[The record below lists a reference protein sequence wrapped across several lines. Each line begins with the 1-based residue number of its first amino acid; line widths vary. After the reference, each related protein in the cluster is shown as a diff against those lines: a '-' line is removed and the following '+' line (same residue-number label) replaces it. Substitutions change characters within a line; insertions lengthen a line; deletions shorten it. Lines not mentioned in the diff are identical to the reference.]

1 MPLLLK
7 NKKSILFKQ
16 EIILVGE
23 KEFRVFVYHEM
34 RNDCRAS
41 IGNKG
46 IHIRLS
52 KYLNETEKLHQEM
65 QLLDWAKKY
74 IAKHEL
80 HKKPPLYRQ
89 YHHGDTLK
97 VMGQEFLIRI
107 NYTPKK
113 NASSGELKNNII
125 MLMLSEGMSPT
136 QEQKHKTYLVGRLIG
151 NHFQPAIAQRVQIL
165 NDLHFQKPIK
175 KLRLRDSITN
185 WGSCSWD
192 GNINISIRLLFAPP
206 EVIDYI
212 LIHELAHLVE
222 HNHSHRFWKQVE
234 RAMPGY
240 ELAES
245 WLRKHGDQCIF

>member
-52 KYLNETEKLHQEM
+52 KYLNDTEKLDQEM

-80 HKKPPLYRQ
+80 HKKPPLY
-89 YHHGDTLK
+89 
-97 VMGQEFLIRI
+97 
-107 NYTPKK
+107 
-113 NASSGELKNNII
+113 
-125 MLMLSEGMSPT
+125 LS
-136 QEQKHKTYLVGRLIG
+136 
-151 NHFQPAIAQRVQIL
+151 
-165 NDLHFQKPIK
+165 
-175 KLRLRDSITN
+175 
-185 WGSCSWD
+185 
-192 GNINISIRLLFAPP
+192 
-206 EVIDYI
+206 
-212 LIHELAHLVE
+212 LIH
-222 HNHSHRFWKQVE
+222 
-234 RAMPGY
+234 
-240 ELAES
+240 
-245 WLRKHGDQCIF
+245 I